1 MNSRIVI
8 KNANILLPS
17 GLVFGKDLVLQDGKI
32 VGVVKGEAV
41 DGNVYDAQ
49 GGYVLPG
56 FVELHA
62 HGGDGFDFM
71 DQTEEAFFK
80 LIDKHFENG
89 VTTLLPTCVSAPLAE
104 LEKFFELYRR
114 VETRC
119 KTATLGGIHLE
130 GPFLSMA
137 MKGAQ
142 NPRYLLYPEKSV
154 VDEMLS
160 VGGDVI
166 KRITAAPE
174 LDGAEYLALESVKR
188 GIKLCI
194 GHSDATAEQTIK
206 AVDWGY
212 THITHLYSNTPSN
225 RKIGQRVFA
234 GIVEAAYLKDE
245 ISIELIGDGR
255 HVAKETMLMAA
266 KIKGVDKTALVSDAM
281 RAAGTDVTESYL
293 GAKLPEN
300 RVIVED
306 GVAKLPDR
314 SFYAGSIASGI
325 SMLKNAVN
333 NYGISLLDVSKMMSL
348 TPARLAGMDDKKG
361 SIEKGKDADIVITDK
376 NFNIKKVFSVR
387 QTTV

>member
-1 MNSRIVI
+1 MNDRIVI

-17 GLVFGKDLVLQDGKI
+17 GLVFGKNLVLKDGKI
-32 VGVVKGEAV
+32 VGTVEDESV
-41 DGNVYDAQ
+41 DGDIYDAR

-62 HGGDGFDFM
+62 HGGGGFDFM
-71 DQTEEAFFK
+71 DQTEEAFLSVVDTHFK
-80 LIDKHFENG
+80 NG
-89 VTTLLPTCVSAPLAE
+89 VTTLLPTCVSAPLSE
-104 LEKFFELYRR
+104 LEKFFGLYRR
-114 VETRC
+114 MQTRC
-119 KTATLGGIHLE
+119 KTATLGGVHLE

-142 NPRYLLYPEKSV
+142 NPRYLLSPEKSA
-154 VDEMLS
+154 VDELLS
-160 VGGDVI
+160 AGRDVI

-174 LDGAEYLALESVKR
+174 LDGAEYLAQESVKR

-255 HVAKETMLMAA
+255 HVAKETMLMAT
-266 KIKGVDKTALVSDAM
+266 KMKGVDKTALVSDAM
-281 RAAGTDVTESYL
+281 RAAGTNDTVSYL

-300 RVIVED
+300 QVIVED
-306 GVAKLPDR
+306 GVAKMPDR

-325 SMLKNAVN
+325 SMLKNAVL
-333 NYGISLLDVSKMMSL
+333 NYGISLTDASTMMSL
-348 TPARLAGMDDKKG
+348 TPAKLAGVDDKKG
-361 SIEKGKDADIVITDK
+361 SIEKGKDADIVVIDK
-376 NFNIKKVFSVR
+376 NFNVEMVLSVGNR
-387 QTTV
+387 SV